1 MNLPDLCLP
10 GDTRNATPEDDT
22 RNILQEITEYR
33 RIKRSARRI
42 GISYR
47 DTVALINL
55 FDKVLELQEV
65 HQIKPFEIAD
75 WLQDV
80 HEIKIAAQQVKKA
93 IKVLS
98 EPEIPV

>member
-1 MNLPDLCLP
+1 MNLPDLCSS
-10 GDTRNATPEDDT
+10 GDTRNATPECDT
-22 RNILQEITEYR
+22 QNVLQEILEYR
-33 RIKRSARRI
+33 RIKRSAQRI

-47 DTVALINL
+47 DTVAFVNL

-93 IKVLS
+93 VKVLS
-98 EPEIPV
+98 EPELPV